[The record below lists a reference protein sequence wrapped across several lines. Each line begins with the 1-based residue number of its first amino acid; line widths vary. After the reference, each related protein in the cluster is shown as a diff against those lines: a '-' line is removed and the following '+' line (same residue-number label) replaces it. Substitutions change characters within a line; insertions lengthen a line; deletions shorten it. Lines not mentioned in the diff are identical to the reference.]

1 MALNARFIEGMQH
14 LFVGARVDEVRLGG
28 PLWSPAVGYQQG
40 SLGAS
45 EAPERGAGCPRHI
58 SFPPPKAGREKEGPE

>member
-45 EAPERGAGCPRHI
+45 EAPERGAGCPRSI
-58 SFPPPKAGREKEGPE
+58 FSSLTAEGGTRELRT